1 MPEFLPPEA
10 AGFEVRDGVPV
21 IVLAVELPERVVE
34 GEWSVLRRMTML
46 VVDGPG
52 ESGFLLP
59 RLGPDGDVVPD
70 GWDEAVD
77 RFTGC
82 HVVFG
87 TSPDA
92 PTAFARSLT

>member
-1 MPEFLPPEA
+1 MPELLPPEA

-21 IVLAVELPERVVE
+21 IVLAVELPEQVVE

-59 RLGPDGDVVPD
+59 RLGPHR
-70 GWDEAVD
+70 A
-77 RFTGC
+77 
-82 HVVFG
+82 
-87 TSPDA
+87 
-92 PTAFARSLT
+92 TARDHWPKARSVASAKEPIDENSRS